1 MSINNYILNKM
12 KSKYVAL
19 AALALAL
26 SACNNNDETDNKVN
40 GEPVEARFF
49 GEINGATHRAAGT
62 AWTIDDAIGITGTS
76 GNTTYTNIKYVYAGG
91 SNALFT
97 AATTANTIYYQNDNE
112 ATFTAY
118 YPFGGT
124 EKTTPAD
131 ITKTLTADM
140 QDATNKSVDS
150 KFTPQSQVDF
160 LYGTGKGQ
168 RTANDGKVE
177 FKFEHKM
184 SKLVLNF
191 IAGNEVSLNDLS
203 QYKLDGLEMA
213 GTFNPSDGIAAAS
226 ETETIKT
233 LTIQKTGG
241 SFSGN
246 VSSLILFPQTA
257 SSATLTVT
265 VNGNT
270 YTATLALPAKTATGA
285 SGNGLESGKSY
296 TYNVTVGSKEMTV
309 SKADI
314 SDWTDGITTGGGNVD
329 AVPGA

>member
-1 MSINNYILNKM
+1 M
-12 KSKYVAL
+12 KSKHLAL
-19 AALALAL
+19 TVLALAL
-26 SACNNNDETDNKVN
+26 TACNNNDETDNKVN

-62 AWTIDDAIGITGTS
+62 AWATGDAIGITETS
-76 GNTTYTNIKYVYAGG
+76 GNTTYTNIKYTYAGG

-150 KFTPQSQVDF
+150 KFTPQSQIDF

-168 RTANDGKVE
+168 RTTNDGKVE

-191 IAGNEVSLNDLS
+191 IEGNEVSLNDLS
-203 QYKLDGLEMA
+203 QYTLDGLEMA
-213 GTFNPSDGIAAAS
+213 GTFNPKDGTAAAS
-226 ETETIKT
+226 GTATTKT
-233 LTIQKTGG
+233 LTIKKEEG

-257 SSATLTVT
+257 TSATLTVT
-265 VNGNT
+265 VNSKT
-270 YTATLALPAKTATGA
+270 YTATLPLPTKTATGA
-285 SGNGLESGKSY
+285 TGNGLESGKSY

-314 SDWTDGITTGGGNVD
+314 SDWTDGITGGNGNVD
-329 AVPGA
+329 AYPGI

>member
-1 MSINNYILNKM
+1 M
-12 KSKYVAL
+12 KTKYLAL
-19 AALALAL
+19 TALALTL
-26 SACNNNDETDNKVN
+26 TACNNNDETDNKVN

-62 AWTIDDAIGITGTS
+62 AWTTGDAIGITETS
-76 GNTTYTNIKYVYAGG
+76 GNTYTNIKYTYAGG

-97 AATTANTIYYQNDNE
+97 AATTANTIYYQNDDE
-112 ATFTAY
+112 ITFTAY

-124 EKTTPAD
+124 ETTAPAD
-131 ITKTLTADM
+131 VTATLTADM

-150 KFTPQSQVDF
+150 KFTPQSQIDF

-168 RTANDGKVE
+168 RTTNDGKVE
-177 FKFEHKM
+177 FKFEHQM

-191 IAGNEVSLNDLS
+191 IAGNEVSLDDLS

-213 GTFNPSDGIAAAS
+213 GTFSPNNGTAAAS
-226 ETETIKT
+226 TTETPKT

-257 SSATLTVT
+257 TSATLTVT
-265 VNGNT
+265 VSGNT
-270 YTATLALPAKTATGA
+270 YAATLSLPTKTATGA
-285 SGNGLESGKSY
+285 TGNGLESGKSY
-296 TYNVTVGSKEMTV
+296 TYNVTVGSKKMTV

-314 SDWTDGITTGGGNVD
+314 SNWTDGTTTGGENVD

>member
-1 MSINNYILNKM
+1 M
-12 KSKYVAL
+12 KSKHLAL
-19 AALALAL
+19 AVLALAL
-26 SACNNNDETDNKVN
+26 TACNNNDETDNKVN

-62 AWTIDDAIGITGTS
+62 AWTTDDAIGITETS
-76 GNTTYTNIKYVYAGG
+76 GNTYTNIKYTYAGG

-97 AATTANTIYYQNDNE
+97 AATSANTIYYQNDNE

-124 EKTTPAD
+124 EKEIPAGVTT
-131 ITKTLTADM
+131 TLTAQM

-150 KFTPQSQVDF
+150 KFTPQSQIDF
-160 LYGTGKGQ
+160 LYGTGTGQ
-168 RTANDGKVE
+168 RTTNDGKVE

-203 QYKLDGLEMA
+203 QYELKGLEMA
-213 GTFNPSDGIAAAS
+213 GTFNPNDGTAAAS
-226 ETETIKT
+226 ETETSKT

-241 SFSGN
+241 SFSDN

-257 SSATLTVT
+257 TSATLTVT

-270 YTATLALPAKTATGA
+270 YAATLSLPAKTATGA
-285 SGNGLESGKSY
+285 TGNGLESGKSY
-296 TYNVTVGSKEMTV
+296 TYNVTVGSKEMII

-314 SDWTDGITTGGGNVD
+314 SDWTDGITGGNGNVD
-329 AVPGA
+329 AYPGI